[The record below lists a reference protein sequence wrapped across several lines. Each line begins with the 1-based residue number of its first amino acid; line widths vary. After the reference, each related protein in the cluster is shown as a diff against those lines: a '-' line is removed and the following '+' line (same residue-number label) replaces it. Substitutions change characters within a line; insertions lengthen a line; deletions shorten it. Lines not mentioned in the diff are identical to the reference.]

1 MRGPYNLLLLT
12 IKKKTV
18 RSGKLCCL
26 TLSHI
31 MLTFVP
37 LQLHLTDFS
46 FPIPAILSSS
56 DLGLQCCLASL
67 NVQKF
72 MIKTHTQ
79 YVCMGA
85 YKLLGS

>member
-1 MRGPYNLLLLT
+1 
-12 IKKKTV
+12 
-18 RSGKLCCL
+18 
-26 TLSHI
+26 

-67 NVQKF
+67 NVQKKKKGSK
-72 MIKTHTQ
+72 IYNQNT
-79 YVCMGA
+79 YPNVSMGA
-85 YKLLGS
+85 DKLLGSGGGGGGA